1 MENDTFPLYFYFT
14 LYRDQGH
21 LKYLYFLIMLSV
33 YAAILIFNASI
44 ILVVMKEKSL
54 HEPMYIFISCL
65 SVNSL
70 YGTAGLFPRLSIDI
84 LSDSHM
90 ISRPACFTQI
100 YVIYSY
106 SHSELTILAVM
117 AYDRY
122 VAICQPLH
130 YHSIMT
136 VRTTALLIAGALFWA
151 FLSIALVVI
160 PATRLPLCGRTI
172 SRLYCSNWSIA
183 RLSCVSTASNNALGL
198 FVLTTSVFL
207 PSGFILY
214 SYIRILIV
222 CQRSSSEFRGKALQ
236 TCLPHIVT
244 FVTYS
249 VALFCDVLLNRFQL
263 DQIMTIVALVFSL
276 EFLVVSPVI
285 NPLIYGLTL
294 PEIRKKNPIF
304 THSNIKPFFMCVV
317 KN

>member
-1 MENDTFPLYFYFT
+1 MENDTFPVSFHLT

-21 LKYLYFLIMLSV
+21 VKYVYFLIILIV
-33 YAAILIFNASI
+33 YLAILLLNASI

-84 LSDSHM
+84 LSDSHV

-100 YVIYSY
+100 YVIYTY
-106 SHSELTILAVM
+106 SLSELPILAVM

-122 VAICQPLH
+122 VAICQPLR

-136 VRTTALLIAGALFWA
+136 MRTTALLIAGAFTWPFFW
-151 FLSIALVVI
+151 IAMVVSL
-160 PATRLPLCGRTI
+160 ASRLPLCGRAIT
-172 SRLYCSNWSIA
+172 RLYCSNWSVVK
-183 RLSCVSTASNNALGL
+183 LSCVSTASNNALGL
-198 FVLTTSVFL
+198 FVLTSSVFL
-207 PSGFILY
+207 PSGFILFT
-214 SYIRILIV
+214 YIRILV
-222 CQRSSSEFRGKALQ
+222 LCHKRSAEFRSKALQ
-236 TCLPHIVT
+236 TCLPHMVT

-249 VALFCDVLLNRFQL
+249 IAIFCDVLLNRFEL
-263 DQIMTIVALVFSL
+263 DQIMNIVTLVFSV
-276 EFLVVSPVI
+276 EFLVVPPVL

-294 PEIRKKNPIF
+294 PEIRKRNQLF
-304 THSNIKPFFMCVV
+304 THATRISAVSK
-317 KN
+317 

>member
-1 MENDTFPLYFYFT
+1 MENETLPFYFYFS
-14 LYRDQGH
+14 LYKDQGH
-21 LKYLYFLIMLSV
+21 LKYVYFLVMLTV
-33 YAAILIFNASI
+33 YSAIIVFNVSI
-44 ILVVMKEKSL
+44 IVVVMKEKSL

-65 SVNSL
+65 SFNSL

-100 YVIYSY
+100 YVIYTY
-106 SHSELTILAVM
+106 SVSELTILAVM

-122 VAICQPLH
+122 VAICQPLR

-136 VRTTALLIAGALFWA
+136 VRTRVLLIVGAFTWP
-151 FLSIALVVI
+151 FFSIALVI
-160 PATRLPLCGRTI
+160 TLSARLPLCGRAIT
-172 SRLYCSNWSIA
+172 RLYCSNWSVV
-183 RLSCVSTASNNALGL
+183 RLSCVPTVSNNALGW
-198 FVLTTSVFL
+198 FVLVTSNFL

-214 SYIRILIV
+214 TYIRILVV
-222 CQRSSSEFRGKALQ
+222 CQRSSAEFRGKALQ

-249 VALFCDVLLNRFQL
+249 ITVFCDIVMNRFEL
-263 DQIMTIVALVFSL
+263 DQITSILALIFSL
-276 EFLVVSPVI
+276 EFLVVPPVL

-294 PEIRKKNPIF
+294 PEIRKRNQVFSHAVLK
-304 THSNIKPFFMCVV
+304 
-317 KN
+317 